1 MRGAAPPAPYL
12 SLMPAYLNAVATAL
26 PPNECHALFGDFAR
40 RQITDRRR
48 VLLDRMM
55 SRSGIER
62 RWTVLRADPSE
73 TGMDADG
80 FYRYGAF
87 PSTAERLRVYDR
99 EAAGLAE
106 RAARGLPDLSG
117 VTHLLVTSCTGMAA
131 PGVDLQLVQRLGLDP
146 SVERTL
152 IGFMGCY
159 AAINAMRLA
168 RQIVLAEPE
177 ARVLVVSVELC
188 TLHLQETDDLQ
199 TVLSFSIFGDGAAAA
214 LVSAEET
221 GFRLDRFRTETM
233 PADDGLITWH
243 VGDSGFDMVL
253 SGEVPA
259 ALKRGVPGAL
269 AAILPE
275 GRDGTDLW
283 AIHPGGKSI
292 LDAVEGAASLAPQ
305 ALDPSRVVLRDA
317 GNMSS
322 ATVLFVLERM
332 LADAPAPGT
341 QGLAM
346 AFGPGLTAEAMRFS
360 AA

>member
-1 MRGAAPPAPYL
+1 
-12 SLMPAYLNAVATAL
+12 MPAYLNAVATAL
-26 PPNECHALFGDFAR
+26 PPNPCHALFGDFAR

-55 SRSGIER
+55 ARSGIEE
-62 RWTVLRADPSE
+62 RWTVLEADPSDAA
-73 TGMDADG
+73 MDREG
-80 FYRYGAF
+80 FYTYGRF
-87 PSTAERLRVYDR
+87 PSTAARLKVYDR
-99 EAAGLAE
+99 EAAALAE
-106 RAARGLPDLSG
+106 RAARGLPDLGG

-131 PGVDLQLVQRLGLDP
+131 PGVDLQLVRRLGLDP
-146 SVERTL
+146 SVERTM

-159 AAINAMRLA
+159 AAINALRLA
-168 RQIVLAEPE
+168 RQIVLAEPD
-177 ARVLVVSVELC
+177 ARVLIVSVELC
-188 TLHLQETDDLQ
+188 TLHLQETDDLE
-199 TVLSFSIFGDGAAAA
+199 TVLSFSIFGDGAGAA
-214 LVSAEET
+214 LVSGDAS

-233 PADDGLITWH
+233 PADEGLITWH

-269 AAILPE
+269 EAVLPE
-275 GRDGTDLW
+275 GRDEIGLW

-292 LDAVEGAASLAPQ
+292 LDAVESAGG
-305 ALDPSRVVLRDA
+305 LDPDALSASRSVLADA

-332 LADAPAPGT
+332 LAGRPTPGT

-346 AFGPGLTAEAMRFS
+346 AFGPGLTAETMRFS

>member
-1 MRGAAPPAPYL
+1 MT
-12 SLMPAYLNAVATAL
+12 AYLNAVATAL
-26 PPNECHALFGDFAR
+26 PPNRCHALFGDFAR

-48 VLLDRMM
+48 VLLDRMLA
-55 SRSGIER
+55 RSGIEE
-62 RWTVLRADPSE
+62 RWTVLEPEPSE
-73 TGMDADG
+73 TAMDAAG
-80 FYRYGAF
+80 FYTYGAF
-87 PSTAERLRVYDR
+87 PSTAERLRLYDR
-99 EAAGLAE
+99 EAAALAE
-106 RAARGLPDLSG
+106 RAARGLDTEG

-131 PGVDLQLVQRLGLDP
+131 PGVDLQLVRRLGLDP

-159 AAINAMRLA
+159 AAINALRLA
-168 RQIVLAEPE
+168 RQIVLAEPD

-188 TLHLQETDDLQ
+188 TLHLQETDDLE
-199 TVLSFSIFGDGAAAA
+199 TVLSFGIFGDGAAAA
-214 LVSAEET
+214 LVSADEV

-233 PADDGLITWH
+233 PADEGLITWH

-269 AAILPE
+269 KAILPE
-275 GRDGTDLW
+275 GQDRVGLW

-292 LDAVEGAASLAPQ
+292 LDAVEGAAELDQ
-305 ALDPSRVVLRDA
+305 GALDTSRSVLREA

-332 LADAPAPGT
+332 LAAAPAPGT
-341 QGLAM
+341 EGLAL
-346 AFGPGLTAEAMRFS
+346 AFGPGLTAEAMRFT